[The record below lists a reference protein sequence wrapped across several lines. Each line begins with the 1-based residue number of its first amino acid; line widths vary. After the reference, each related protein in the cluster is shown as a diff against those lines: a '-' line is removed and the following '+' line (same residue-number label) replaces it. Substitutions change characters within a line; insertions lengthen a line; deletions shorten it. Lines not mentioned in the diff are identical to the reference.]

1 MIRDTLPCLYHNAI
15 VTSHCYLWN
24 TNLSKKNRLL
34 YPCFLFSFLF
44 HGDGKAIGMPVQ
56 QKVPVYDTPKPSEDS
71 LPPFYNRRCSAS
83 TSSGYQSQTNVISP
97 TSTSGSPSVRSE
109 PVPPVNLDHHPSQLG
124 RQISATCDINPSIP
138 RRTVSQQIGSTS
150 HTYHT
155 PCSSCHSDDP
165 AFFDG
170 SFLSEEDFGT
180 GYLSGRWTQRLCLVP
195 SPSAVVPPCPLYHQ
209 QTGDTLRIVGTRL
222 PLVRHLGAVSV
233 GVAVVSVVM
242 VVTCT
247 NRWSTRH

>member
-1 MIRDTLPCLYHNAI
+1 MIRDTLPCLYHPAI

-109 PVPPVNLDHHPSQLG
+109 PVPPVNLDHHPSANRSVVPRTPTTPLAPPATLMTQRSSTAPFCQKRTLG
-124 RQISATCDINPSIP
+124 LGTCQAS
-138 RRTVSQQIGSTS
+138 
-150 HTYHT
+150 
-155 PCSSCHSDDP
+155 
-165 AFFDG
+165 
-170 SFLSEEDFGT
+170 
-180 GYLSGRWTQRLCLVP
+180 WTQRLCTVP
-195 SPSAVVPPCPLYHQ
+195 SPSAGVPPCPLYHQ